1 VSLTRKDLFL
11 RYVNRYKFL
20 IRLNKF
26 EMVDEIRR
34 IIVEDLSDNMTLPL
48 PSDQWIE
55 AKDKATMSVH
65 CCLSRVC
72 VVKPIESD
80 ETIDT
85 IKLHEPFR
93 AAMQPQTHILY
104 KWICLCTIGMEKG
117 FCAHCFFVEHHKHN
131 DHHIPTPIP
140 ESVDQRSLSAMSHN
154 NRPFIRRGRPS
165 NSVMSRS
172 LDV

>member
-1 VSLTRKDLFL
+1 MSLTRKDLFL

-140 ESVDQRSLSAMSHN
+140 ESVDQRSLSAMSHH

-172 LDV
+172 LDI